1 MSLSTMPSSEGIY
14 VGSKVASQATST
26 RFSTKR
32 LRLTTTRRDIH
43 TSNRDP
49 ELMILLFQADISQM
63 WNASRKTFRQPLNLH
78 GLRTAEIVILG

>member
-26 RFSTKR
+26 RF
-32 LRLTTTRRDIH
+32 RLTTTRRDIH